1 MATRLGKRPNPKN
14 YATYDPRGKA
24 RYRKDLAEYLKKVDS
39 EYEGL
44 IQYRDPEE
52 ILFE

>member
-1 MATRLGKRPNPKN
+1 MLINGKKLAELVIEIVFDQG
-14 YATYDPRGKA
+14 YKHV
-24 RYRKDLAEYLKKVDS
+24 AEYLKKVDS

-44 IQYRDPEE
+44 IQYRNPEE

>member
-1 MATRLGKRPNPKN
+1 MVNEIVFDQGYENV
-14 YATYDPRGKA
+14 
-24 RYRKDLAEYLKKVDS
+24 AEYLKKVDS

-52 ILFE
+52 ILFEWF